1 MQHHPPIY
9 LIVPSHYHNHHHPY
23 ITNTHRNNVTTA
35 LTIQARVDNSWLSW
49 CSGDLP
55 LDFHDIHLKYRYF
68 EGAIRRLFHY
78 MNILDMVLL
87 FLPVEDNEL
96 PLKMRREINQI
107 SH

>member
-1 MQHHPPIY
+1 M
-9 LIVPSHYHNHHHPY
+9 
-23 ITNTHRNNVTTA
+23 TT
-35 LTIQARVDNSWLSW
+35 VGFSW

-68 EGAIRRLFHY
+68 EGEIRRLFHY

-107 SH
+107 SHWLLNFEYKIDDQGVKIFYYDLWIDL